1 MSDLALRYLALGDS
15 YTIGTGASHPSV
27 NFPSLL
33 ARKLEACTARPVDVR
48 NPAVNGFTT
57 GDLIHMELAEL
68 ERFSPDLVSVLIG
81 VNDLV
86 DGDGQ
91 EEYRERLVRIYD
103 AIARR
108 VRTQGIAA
116 ISIPDFSVA
125 PAAARFGAPAALAQ
139 RVETFNRVAAEEAS
153 RHGFRYLDLVSVSRS
168 GVEKSGWFA
177 ADELHPG
184 DAQYAAWA
192 DWLWPQLKTDWC
204 SLAKRDY
211 AAAQ

>member
-33 ARKLEACTARPVDVR
+33 ARKLEAITGRRVDVR

-57 GDLIHMELAEL
+57 RDLIRLELPEL
-68 ERFSPDLVSVLIG
+68 ERFNPDLVSVLIG
-81 VNDLV
+81 VNDLL

-91 EEYRERLVRIYD
+91 DEYRERLVRIYD
-103 AIARR
+103 AIDRR
-108 VRTQGIAA
+108 VATHGIAA

-139 RVETFNRVAAEEAS
+139 RVEAFNRVAADEA
-153 RHGFRYLDLVSVSRS
+153 RAHGFRYLDLASVSRS
-168 GVEKSGWFA
+168 GARRTGWFA
-177 ADELHPG
+177 DDELHPG
-184 DAQYAAWA
+184 DIQYAAWA
-192 DWLWPQLKTDWC
+192 DWLWQQLMADWC
-204 SLAKRDY
+204 SLAKRGY
-211 AAAQ
+211 AAQ